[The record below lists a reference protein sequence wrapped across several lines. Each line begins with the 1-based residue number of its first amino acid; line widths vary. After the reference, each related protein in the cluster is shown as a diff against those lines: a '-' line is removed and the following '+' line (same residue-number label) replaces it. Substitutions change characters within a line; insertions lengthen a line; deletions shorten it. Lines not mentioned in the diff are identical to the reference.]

1 MRHRFHI
8 WDGLVI
14 LALACLLGFLGLEY
28 DILRHSGLSTGRAAE
43 LEGGEIVLIAL
54 VLGAFA
60 LVARHRLRAQARE
73 VERRTAAER
82 HARELALQD
91 PLTGLANRRHF
102 DEAVASA
109 VAGPPGADRV
119 HAVLMLDLNRFKA
132 INDVYGHPVGDQVLM
147 AVALRLSGCVR
158 VTDVVARLGGDEF
171 AVVATH
177 LLGVEEAASI
187 GLRIVEA
194 LQAPV
199 EIAGNLHSV
208 GVGIGIALY
217 PQDASTA
224 SELVRR
230 ADIALYR
237 AKAERLSSVKF
248 FQEDMDAQVRERAHL
263 EARLRTAVADA
274 AITCGYQPQVDLGTG
289 RVTGFEALARWHDAE
304 LGEVPPERF
313 IPVAEESGVMIR
325 LGRQILARACADA
338 SAWDADAIVSVNV
351 SPVQLH
357 APDFEQMVRDILR
370 DSGLP
375 AHRLELE
382 ITENTL
388 VRDLQVAQQALNGLR
403 DSGVRIALD
412 DFGTGYSSLYHLRN
426 FKVDRIKIDRSFV
439 ESMSTEAESEA
450 IVRALLGLG
459 HGLGVKVTA
468 EGVQDSTQR
477 ARLADEGCDEAQG
490 FLFSEALTSSEARD
504 YLASRLAGSSTS
516 T

>member
-1 MRHRFHI
+1 
-8 WDGLVI
+8 
-14 LALACLLGFLGLEY
+14 
-28 DILRHSGLSTGRAAE
+28 
-43 LEGGEIVLIAL
+43 
-54 VLGAFA
+54 
-60 LVARHRLRAQARE
+60 
-73 VERRTAAER
+73 
-82 HARELALQD
+82 
-91 PLTGLANRRHF
+91 
-102 DEAVASA
+102 
-109 VAGPPGADRV
+109 
-119 HAVLMLDLNRFKA
+119 
-132 INDVYGHPVGDQVLM
+132 
-147 AVALRLSGCVR
+147 
-158 VTDVVARLGGDEF
+158 
-171 AVVATH
+171 
-177 LLGVEEAASI
+177 
-187 GLRIVEA
+187 
-194 LQAPV
+194 
-199 EIAGNLHSV
+199 
-208 GVGIGIALY
+208 
-217 PQDASTA
+217 
-224 SELVRR
+224 
-230 ADIALYR
+230 
-237 AKAERLSSVKF
+237 
-248 FQEDMDAQVRERAHL
+248 
-263 EARLRTAVADA
+263 
-274 AITCGYQPQVDLGTG
+274 
-289 RVTGFEALARWHDAE
+289 
-304 LGEVPPERF
+304 
-313 IPVAEESGVMIR
+313 
-325 LGRQILARACADA
+325 
-338 SAWDADAIVSVNV
+338 VNV